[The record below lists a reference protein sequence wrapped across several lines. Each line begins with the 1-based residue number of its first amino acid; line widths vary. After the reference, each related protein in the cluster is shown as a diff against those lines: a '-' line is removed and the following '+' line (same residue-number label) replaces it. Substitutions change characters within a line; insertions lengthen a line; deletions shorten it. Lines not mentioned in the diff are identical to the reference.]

1 MARPLAWFRPTQTLL
16 LAVVALAMHLFVAL
30 DIREAIHQGEESNTG
45 LVILASVI
53 VALHLAAGA
62 LAIYLSRR
70 GPSFSPT

>member
-16 LAVVALAMHLFVAL
+16 LAVVALAMPLFVAL

-53 VALHLAAGA
+53 AALHLAAGA
-62 LAIYLSRR
+62 LAIYLTRR